1 MAHDVE
7 YLLHRAETEA
17 IRAIGCDSAGV
28 AAVHQ
33 EMCLLY
39 TGQAIA
45 QLLAAGFGQPWRGD
59 LAVPRPDAAG

>member
-45 QLLAAGFGQPWRGD
+45 QLLAAGFGQPWRGALRD
-59 LAVPRPDAAG
+59 LGG